1 MALPRTLFR
10 YLPHLFFVALVLAT
24 ILALIPAPSVP
35 QSVQFWDKAQHALAY
50 AVLAVTGC
58 AAFPSRARLVAL
70 GLLVHG
76 ALIEVLQATLTT
88 TRFGDVADWFADT
101 LGILAGVVFVVWV
114 APFVI
119 SRLQAKG

>member
-1 MALPRTLFR
+1 MGLTRTLFR
-10 YLPHLFFVALVLAT
+10 YLPHLFLLTLVLAT

-35 QSVQFWDKAQHALAY
+35 QAVQFWDKAQHTLAY

-58 AAFPSRARLVAL
+58 AAFPSRARLVAA
-70 GLLVHG
+70 GLLLHG

-88 TRFGDVADWFADT
+88 TRFGDVADLFADT

-114 APFVI
+114 APFVT
-119 SRLQAKG
+119 SRLQAKS